1 MCACVGVSLCVRF
14 PRLLSFVNT
23 LFSFLLF
30 VFNVAQ
36 GYGGGYPV
44 MGGYQ
49 GGYGMDQPRG
59 GFEPMGGM
67 PEDQWAA
74 QGSPVAGPNG
84 WCRYRAKETGEFYFH
99 NHRTGVT
106 QWDKPADWNL

>member
-1 MCACVGVSLCVRF
+1 
-14 PRLLSFVNT
+14 
-23 LFSFLLF
+23 
-30 VFNVAQ
+30 
-36 GYGGGYPV
+36 